1 MYEFIYNYYIYAYK
15 CAETGSNMSYTI
27 PIGPYHPS
35 LEEPVNVKLT
45 VDGEKI
51 KDAEVFIG
59 YNHRGIEKLAQDR
72 NFIQTITLV
81 ERVCGIC
88 SHSHAW
94 TYCRCIEQI
103 AGLEVSKRA
112 EYIRDIIEELERIHS
127 HFLWLGVACHI
138 IGHDSM
144 FMQIWDDREDTM
156 KMLETLTG
164 NRVNYAMNIVGGV
177 RRDITSEKCSALLT
191 YCDETEEKMKRI
203 TEFLTTDKTIA
214 MRTKGVGV
222 LTHDDAIRIGAIG
235 PHARASGIDTDIRRD
250 APYSSYDDFDFKVC
264 TCDSCDVYARVVI
277 RALEIFESI
286 KILRQAVS
294 NLPDGALNNGNKIPR
309 VPAGEFTARH
319 EAPRGQLIYK
329 VVTDGGQT
337 NKRLCVHVPTFKNAP
352 TIPTML
358 KGNTVADA
366 GLIVAS
372 IDPCFSCMDV

>member
-1 MYEFIYNYYIYAYK
+1 
-15 CAETGSNMSYTI
+15 MSYTI

-45 VDGEKI
+45 VEGEKI
-51 KDAEVFIG
+51 VDSEVFIG
-59 YNHRGIEKLAQDR
+59 YNHRGIEKLAQER

-103 AGLEVSKRA
+103 AGMEVPKRA

-127 HFLWLGVACHI
+127 HLLWLGVACHI

-144 FMQIWDDREDTM
+144 FMQIWDDREATM
-156 KMLETLTG
+156 DLLENLTG
-164 NRVNYAMNIVGGV
+164 NRVNYAMNIIGGV
-177 RRDITSEKCSALLT
+177 RRDITPEQAEMALKCLADL
-191 YCDETEEKMKRI
+191 ETKMGPIAK
-203 TEFLTTDKTIA
+203 FLTTDETIA

-222 LTHDDAIRIGAIG
+222 LTKEDALRIGAEG
-235 PHARASGIDTDIRRD
+235 PHARASGVAMDVRKDS
-250 APYSSYDDFDFKVC
+250 PYSSYENFDFNVI
-264 TCDSCDVYARVVI
+264 TCDTGDVYARVVV
-277 RALEIFESI
+277 RVLEIFESM
-286 KILRQAVS
+286 KIIRQALS
-294 NLPDGALNNGNKIPR
+294 NLPEGPINLGNKIPK
-309 VPAGEFTARH
+309 VPAGEIVLRH
-319 EAPRGQLIYK
+319 EAPRGHLVYK
-329 VVTDGGQT
+329 VVTDGGV
-337 NKRLCVHVPTFKNAP
+337 NNARVSVHVPTFRNAP

>member
-1 MYEFIYNYYIYAYK
+1 
-15 CAETGSNMSYTI
+15 
-27 PIGPYHPS
+27 
-35 LEEPVNVKLT
+35 
-45 VDGEKI
+45 
-51 KDAEVFIG
+51 
-59 YNHRGIEKLAQDR
+59 
-72 NFIQTITLV
+72 
-81 ERVCGIC
+81 
-88 SHSHAW
+88 
-94 TYCRCIEQI
+94 
-103 AGLEVSKRA
+103 
-112 EYIRDIIEELERIHS
+112 
-127 HFLWLGVACHI
+127 
-138 IGHDSM
+138 M

-264 TCDSCDVYARVVI
+264 TCDSCDVYARVVV